1 MDDDAEEEG
10 DDDGDEEADGEDDGD
25 VEADGDA
32 EGEGDGEV
40 EGEGEGEGEADG
52 DAEADGEADGDGDA
66 DADGLAGT
74 DGGTDAG
81 TDGGTDGS
89 TDGLRNDDADG
100 PCSAA
105 GVIWA
110 EYPGRECRTGT
121 EPPGTDG
128 GELEISRAC
137 DVDSGSATAAPAWG
151 CPRPA
156 GDSGTAPVRRKTTTA
171 QAATAPAAIHA
182 RPRRRDQRRRE
193 RRRPPG
199 QGSPAD
205 TPAGEEAPASEGEEA
220 LASEGEDTPASDE
233 AQSDPGTAPAPI
245 APSSPSS
252 RLADGR
258 SPGCL
263 ARQLP
268 TRDRS
273 SPGSSPRS
281 AGLLT
286 SRYISNALDP
296 APNGPCPVA
305 A

>member
-25 VEADGDA
+25 VEA
-32 EGEGDGEV
+32 EGEGDG
-40 EGEGEGEGEADG
+40 DG
-52 DAEADGEADGDGDA
+52 DGEAEADGEPDGDA

-74 DGGTDAG
+74 DGGTD
-81 TDGGTDGS
+81 GGTNGS
-89 TDGLRNDDADG
+89 TDGLRNADADG

-110 EYPGRECRTGT
+110 ERPGRECRTGT

-137 DVDSGSATAAPAWG
+137 DVDSGSATAAPAWD
-151 CPRPA
+151 CTRPA
-156 GDSGTAPVRRKTTTA
+156 GDSGMAPVRRKTTTA
-171 QAATAPAAIHA
+171 QAATTPAAIHA

-193 RRRPPG
+193 RRRPPSH
-199 QGSPAD
+199 GSPAD
-205 TPAGEEAPASEGEEA
+205 TPASKEAPASEDTP
-220 LASEGEDTPASDE
+220 ASEGEDTPASDE
-233 AQSDPGTAPAPI
+233 APGDPGTAPGPVAS
-245 APSSPSS
+245 SSPSS

-268 TRDRS
+268 TRNRS